1 MTARITRLPVYLLS
15 LIATFLLFACKSEG
29 KGPVERI
36 ALNEL
41 PFAAD
46 RATVESFFQKSG
58 WQKLEQSED
67 RIVFFFPAAVPEE
80 LRKLPVMGEEG
91 PAPEPYTIQVFF
103 NPEGKAAIMI
113 LRRFDTSERLESFFK
128 AVSDDYGLSGLKL
141 SEVSE
146 TSGLG
151 NQLVESRGVI
161 DTGDMLF
168 LVLRSKVLPVEEK
181 LKNGMNDEIEIRIFP
196 KKLNEGITADALLD

>member
-1 MTARITRLPVYLLS
+1 MNVRIPFLAVVLAALTALLLS
-15 LIATFLLFACKSEG
+15 GCKSD
-29 KGPVERI
+29 KGEPVEHL
-36 ALNEL
+36 ALKEL

-46 RATVESFFQKSG
+46 RITVESFFKKSG
-58 WQKLEQSED
+58 WQKLEQYDD

-91 PAPEPYTIQVFF
+91 QAPEPYTIQVFF
-103 NPEGKAAIMI
+103 NHEGRAAIMI
-113 LRRFDTSERLESFFK
+113 LHRFDTADRMESFFK
-128 AVSDDYGLSGLKL
+128 AISEDYGLEGLQF
-141 SEVSE
+141 SEVTE

-151 NQLVESRGVI
+151 NRITESKGAI

-168 LVLRSKVLPVEEK
+168 LVLRSKMLPVEEK

-196 KKLNEGITADALLD
+196 KKLNDGITVDAILH

>member
-1 MTARITRLPVYLLS
+1 MIRMIRLTAYLLN
-15 LIATFLLFACKSEG
+15 LTAAFLLLACRSEG
-29 KGPVERI
+29 RVAVERI
-36 ALNEL
+36 ALKEL
-41 PFAAD
+41 PFEAD
-46 RATVESFFQKSG
+46 RTTTESFFEKSG
-58 WQKLEQSED
+58 WQKLEQSDD

-91 PAPEPYTIQVFF
+91 PAPEPYTLQVFF

-113 LRRFDTSERLESFFK
+113 LRRFDTSDRMESFFK
-128 AVSDDYGLSGLKL
+128 AISEDYGLSGLRF
-141 SEVSE
+141 SEVTE

-151 NQLVESRGVI
+151 NQRIESRGAI
-161 DTGDMLF
+161 DTGDTVF
-168 LVLRSKVLPVEEK
+168 LVLRSKILPVEER